1 VWTFIYRVDAREERV
16 KYIITYTIRNA
27 GLTYDQNL
35 TGAEALLTAFGKWK
49 PEEGLS
55 IQAFVSKVSGN
66 GGYVLVEANDPK
78 VVTSFVSKY
87 NYWNDVDV
95 VPVIDVGEAVPIV
108 QSSLAWARNSS
119 KG

>member
-1 VWTFIYRVDAREERV
+1 MPVVDGIDAKEERV
-16 KYIITYTIRNA
+16 KYMIEYTIRNT

-55 IQAFVSKVSGN
+55 IQAFVENLSGTA
-66 GGYVLVEANDPK
+66 GYCLVEANDPK
-78 VVTSFVSKY
+78 VVYSFVSKFGF
-87 NYWNDVDV
+87 WNDIDV
-95 VPVIDVGEAVPIV
+95 VPVIDIGEAVTLT
-108 QSSLAWARNSS
+108 QSSVEWARSSS

>member
-1 VWTFIYRVDAREERV
+1 MIE
-16 KYIITYTIRNA
+16 YTIRNT

-55 IQAFVSKVSGN
+55 IQAFVENLSGTA
-66 GGYVLVEANDPK
+66 GYVLVEANDPK
-78 VVTSFVSKY
+78 VVYSFVSKF
-87 NYWNDVDV
+87 NFWNDVDV
-95 VPVIDVGEAVPIV
+95 VPVIDISEAVPIT
-108 QSSLAWARNSS
+108 QSSVVWARTSS